1 MKEKKRIMRVLWI
14 GMLGATLAAM
24 SIFGLPKIDKVDIK
38 NKEIVIAKSD
48 LELGETWADSVF
60 KTMSLEEKVAQLMVV
75 RVRYNDVS
83 NQEYINFIKKYQ
95 FGGVCFFKGSPVKQ
109 ILLTNE
115 IQNVSKI
122 PLMVTFDGEFG
133 PAMRLDSALRFP
145 SQMALGAIQNDEL
158 IYEMAA
164 EFAHQFK
171 AMGVHVNFAPVVD
184 VNNNPKNPVINSR
197 SFGENPQLVA
207 QKGLQ
212 YVRGLEENGIMSSL
226 KHFPGHGDTETDSH
240 HALPVIKHS
249 LERLAQ
255 VEFYPFKYII
265 DKGVGS
271 VMVGHLFVPAI
282 DTTPNLASSLSPAF
296 TQELLRKYFKYD
308 GLVFTD
314 GMEMNAMTNNRKPGE
329 IEIKAILSDIDLL
342 LLPPDPAVGHKKL
355 VEAVNDGTIPVET
368 IDIKCLKV
376 LREKEKWGI
385 HKSEQVSTDKIYN
398 VLNSPKAKDLHERIS
413 NATMTIIKN
422 DNDILPI
429 DFTQNK
435 VASLV
440 IGSGA
445 NNTFQKQLSLSGKIS
460 SYQLNKTTN
469 AQSGAATINKLKGH
483 DLVVVGVFGLS
494 DNPRNKYG
502 LSAQTLNLLG
512 ALSKLENVVLVVF
525 GNPYSLANIQNLNN
539 FNSILVAYHST
550 AVAQTSAAKA
560 VLGLIDVDGKL
571 PVSVNKDFPSGLGF
585 DVKKK

>member
-240 HALPVIKHS
+240 TLCRYKHS

-255 VEFYPFKYII
+255 GFYLQIYHRQ
-265 DKGVGS
+265 GCRLCYGGTS
-271 VMVGHLFVPAI
+271 FVPAI

-308 GLVFTD
+308 GLVLP
-314 GMEMNAMTNNRKPGE
+314 MEWR
-329 IEIKAILSDIDLL
+329 
-342 LLPPDPAVGHKKL
+342 
-355 VEAVNDGTIPVET
+355 
-368 IDIKCLKV
+368 
-376 LREKEKWGI
+376 
-385 HKSEQVSTDKIYN
+385 
-398 VLNSPKAKDLHERIS
+398 
-413 NATMTIIKN
+413 
-422 DNDILPI
+422 
-429 DFTQNK
+429 
-435 VASLV
+435 
-440 IGSGA
+440 
-445 NNTFQKQLSLSGKIS
+445 
-460 SYQLNKTTN
+460 
-469 AQSGAATINKLKGH
+469 
-483 DLVVVGVFGLS
+483 
-494 DNPRNKYG
+494 
-502 LSAQTLNLLG
+502 
-512 ALSKLENVVLVVF
+512 
-525 GNPYSLANIQNLNN
+525 
-539 FNSILVAYHST
+539 
-550 AVAQTSAAKA
+550 
-560 VLGLIDVDGKL
+560 
-571 PVSVNKDFPSGLGF
+571 
-585 DVKKK
+585 